1 MIIHVNGVY
10 MLLGYIFALIST
22 IIVGVLLKL
31 PILPEKPMRHSWR
44 ISIIFP
50 TVVIAI
56 GTVAIVAEFGYSG
69 AVVGVVVGILS
80 ALFSKLLLEKVFPKP
95 AAEESHE

>member
-1 MIIHVNGVY
+1 MIIHVNGVSV
-10 MLLGYIFALIST
+10 LLGYIFAVVST
-22 IIVGVLLKL
+22 IIVGLLLKL
-31 PILPEKPMRHSWR
+31 PMLPEKPMRHSWR

-56 GTVAIVAEFGYSG
+56 STAAIVAEFGYNEVF
-69 AVVGVVVGILS
+69 AGVIVGILS